1 MRKTRPGEKTEAVP
15 AKPGCSMKRSRIIA
29 LVFIVVA
36 IGAIVS
42 TVYNAGTYSS
52 FEEARLHPGREVHI
66 IGELV
71 REKPIEETL
80 VENTLVLRFHMRDS
94 FGIESEVTYFGAKP
108 QDFEKSDQVVLIG
121 SYMEEVFIASSLLL
135 KCPSK
140 YNPDDL
146 QPEAFETQSYTSQ

>member
-1 MRKTRPGEKTEAVP
+1 
-15 AKPGCSMKRSRIIA
+15 MKRSRVIA
-29 LVFIVVA
+29 LLFIVVA

-52 FEEARLHPGREVHI
+52 FSEARMHPGREVHI

-71 REKPIEETL
+71 REKPIEEVL
-80 VENTLVLRFHMRDS
+80 LENTLVLRFHMRDS
-94 FGIESEVTYFGAKP
+94 HGEESEVIYFGAKP

-121 SYMEEVFIASSLLL
+121 SYREEQFIASSLLL

-140 YNPDDL
+140 YNPEDL
-146 QPEAFETQSYTSQ
+146 QPEEFETQTYSYLTRSE